1 MTKVA
6 LVILHFD
13 KLKLTEACLSSA
25 KQLETKGFKIEVIVV
40 NNNPLE
46 KIDFLKKKFPDFI
59 FLKTLKN
66 LGYAGGNN
74 FGIKRALKDRADFIL
89 ILNNDTFFD
98 KKLVVEFLE
107 AAKTNKQAGLLG
119 PKIYFAPGCEFHKE
133 RYQDKDKG
141 RVIWYAGGL
150 VDEAIMVSS
159 HRGVDE
165 VDKGQFNS
173 LESTDFVTGCAMFV
187 KKEVFERIGFFDE
200 RYFLY
205 YEDTDFSQR
214 AKRAGYKI
222 LFVPTAK
229 VWHANAGSSE
239 VGGKLHDYYMTRN
252 RMLFGFKYGSLR
264 MKLALIKES
273 LRILFKG
280 NLWQKLGIRDFYLKR
295 FGQAGFKL

>member
-1 MTKVA
+1 MIKVG
-6 LVILHFD
+6 LVILHFN
-13 KLKLTEACLSSA
+13 KPELTEACLASV
-25 KQLETKGFKIEVIVV
+25 KQLETKGFKTEVIVI

-46 KIDFLKKKFPDFI
+46 KIDFLKKKFPGFI
-59 FLKTLKN
+59 FLKTSKN

-74 FGIKRALKDRADFIL
+74 FGIKRALKDSADFVL

-98 KKLVVEFLE
+98 KRLVVELLK
-107 AAKTNKQAGLLG
+107 AAKADKEAGVLG
-119 PKIYFAPGCEFHKE
+119 PKIYFAPGCEFYRQ
-133 RYQDKDKG
+133 RYQEKDRGK
-141 RVIWYAGGL
+141 VIWYAGGL

-173 LESTDFVTGCAMFV
+173 LVATDFVTGCAMFV
-187 KKEVFERIGFFDE
+187 KREVFERIGFFDE

-205 YEDTDFSQR
+205 WEDTDFSQR
-214 AKRAGYKI
+214 AKLAGYKI
-222 LFVPTAK
+222 LFVPAAK

-264 MKLALIKES
+264 MKFALIRES
-273 LRILFKG
+273 LKIIFKG
-280 NLWQKLGIRDFYLKR
+280 NPWQKLGIRDFYFKR
-295 FGQAGFKL
+295 FGQGSL